1 MWLRS
6 DKRELRNRNQAKEKF
21 ANHRKKR
28 KRSRNQYCKT
38 IKLMKASVLT
48 TKQYSADEL
57 TLYNDKA
64 LNAKKHQHQVAINT
78 SSNNKKNLTF
88 TSDSSL
94 HSVNQYHHSYDL
106 NNIDIDLNIR
116 TSSIDDVSDEN
127 AAIDLHYASTEH
139 FQPLNTQQYDD
150 DYDVEC
156 NYAKTTSEIHAVS
169 NMLISKSF
177 IYLLCRTKLN

>member
-38 IKLMKASVLT
+38 IKLMKNEKASVLT
-48 TKQYSADEL
+48 AKQYSADEL

-64 LNAKKHQHQVAINT
+64 LNAKKHHKVAINT
-78 SSNNKKNLTF
+78 SNNNKNLSF
-88 TSDSSL
+88 TTDSSL

-116 TSSIDDVSDEN
+116 TSSLDDEN
-127 AAIDLHYASTEH
+127 TTLDYGSNASAEH
-139 FQPLNTQQYDD
+139 FQPLNTHQYDD

-156 NYAKTTSEIHAVS
+156 NYAKATSEIHAVS
-169 NMLISKSF
+169 DMLISKS
-177 IYLLCRTKLN
+177 IIVHSLI

>member
-38 IKLMKASVLT
+38 IKLMKNEKASVLT
-48 TKQYSADEL
+48 VKQYSTDEL

-64 LNAKKHQHQVAINT
+64 LNAKKHQHKVAKNT
-78 SSNNKKNLTF
+78 SNNNKNLSF

-106 NNIDIDLNIR
+106 NSIDIDLNIR

-127 AAIDLHYASTEH
+127 TALDYGSNASAEH
-139 FQPLNTQQYDD
+139 FQPLNTHQYDD
-150 DYDVEC
+150 DYDVDV
-156 NYAKTTSEIHAVS
+156 AVS
-169 NMLISKSF
+169 DMLISK
-177 IYLLCRTKLN
+177 